1 VVSVLT
7 GAIKMMA
14 DDVRKLTDAVQSK
27 AKDATDVEAH
37 IQKVGKGVAAVGT
50 AATAAASAAANDAR
64 KGAEAGLSKGLD
76 TAKNA
81 ADLNAHASIVVQAA
95 GGRREKAQGA
105 RMGASMHMS
114 APRIHVIGNSVCDV
128 MVKGG
133 ANGKGKAIDSFSG
146 DNVEMIAEPI
156 TPVLGGSGAAS
167 AYVLGKLGAHTRL
180 HTNIADDAFGAMLCG
195 WLKEAGV
202 TLASPP
208 SAATATHVIYT
219 QGAKRKSTYYRGEKV
234 RWKDAMADLSKW
246 EEGDWCLVAGYGA
259 VDADDLADIAELVAA
274 VQQRS
279 CLVAFD
285 PSPWFAGKVDKQDM
299 LALWKQLD
307 VLSGT
312 EDELRQW
319 VASKTRK
326 LESLERKLFDKAK
339 SPGKAKAPDPDSPS
353 AASSSNK
360 AGGAENQGSEA
371 LAKECLELCSRARL
385 VVVKRGAQGASWAAP
400 LLLHNAST
408 RSSVECGSVAAR
420 ACEASSSVGAGDT
433 FNAQLIFGLASG
445 LTPSAAVEAAVA
457 RASRAVAH
465 GSGAMGAMTDAGSG
479 GASSSEEGLDLET
492 SLS

>member
-1 VVSVLT
+1 
-7 GAIKMMA
+7 MMA

-27 AKDATDVEAH
+27 ALQATDVEAH
-37 IQKVGKGVAAVGT
+37 IQTVGKGVAAVGT
-50 AATAAASAAANDAR
+50 AATAAASAAANDAK

-81 ADLNAHASIVVQAA
+81 ADLNAHASMVVQAA
-95 GGRREKAQGA
+95 GGRREKERGA
-105 RMGASMHMS
+105 RMGGSMHMS

-133 ANGKGKAIDSFSG
+133 ANSKGKAIDSFSG
-146 DNVEMIAEPI
+146 DNVEMITEPI

-167 AYVLGKLGAHTRL
+167 AYVLGKLGAQVRL
-180 HTNIADDAFGAMLCG
+180 HTNIADDAFGGMLSG

-202 TLASPP
+202 EVVSSPA
-208 SAATATHVIYT
+208 AATATHVICT
-219 QGAKRKSTYYRGEKV
+219 QGSKRKSTYYRGEKV
-234 RWKDAMADLSKW
+234 RWKDAIEDAGKW
-246 EEGDWCLVAGYGA
+246 GEGDWCLAAGYGA
-259 VDADDLADIAELVAA
+259 VDEGDLVDIAEVVEQL
-274 VQQRS
+274 QQRG

-285 PSPWFAGKVDKQDM
+285 PSPWFAGKVDKHDM

-319 VASKTRK
+319 VATKTRK

-339 SPGKAKAPDPDSPS
+339 SPGKAKAAQGTDTDSHS
-353 AASSSNK
+353 ATSSSK
-360 AGGAENQGSEA
+360 KSGCAENQASEA
-371 LAKECLELCSRARL
+371 LAKECLEVCARARL

-400 LLLHNAST
+400 LQGASPG
-408 RSSVECGSVAAR
+408 SSLESGSVAATH

-457 RASRAVAH
+457 RASRAVSR
-465 GSGAMGAMTDAGSG
+465 GTGALGAMTEVGSG
-479 GASSSEEGLDLET
+479 GRSSSCD
-492 SLS
+492 SFLS